1 MKDSGKRENWEVVG
15 CLGLIAILITITI
28 LAIKYG

>member
-1 MKDSGKRENWEVVG
+1 MNSGKKENWEVVG
-15 CLGLIAILITITI
+15 CLGWVALLIIITI